1 MASRAPVAP
10 VDPVLDRYLVP
21 TPLDPITVV
30 LSESDMSSSRLPP
43 AAVVTIDDQ
52 TREAVADLFR
62 EHGDKVYALGLQVC
76 RNPED
81 AHDLV
86 QETFLRALKSWPT
99 FQGRS
104 KASTW
109 LYTIAHRACIR
120 LQRRRS
126 GEPMPSQLAA
136 LGTQAGEWLSTGEE
150 HTSLDEVLERESAAT
165 VHRAI
170 GGLPEEFR
178 FPVVLKEFAGLSVQE
193 IAGILRLKPA
203 TVKTRLHRGRL
214 RIARA
219 LSDTVPDLET
229 GMPPGQVC
237 LDIIEAKQKAL
248 DEGAPYPLPDEEV
261 CALCHD
267 VCRTLDD
274 VEQACR
280 HLASISLGSSQA
292 EQVATSLGG
301 DP

>member
-1 MASRAPVAP
+1 MSEASG
-10 VDPVLDRYLVP
+10 
-21 TPLDPITVV
+21 
-30 LSESDMSSSRLPP
+30 
-43 AAVVTIDDQ
+43 IDDRA
-52 TREAVADLFR
+52 REAVADLFR
-62 EHGDKVYALGLQVC
+62 EHGNKVYALGLQVC

-126 GEPMPSQLAA
+126 GEPMPSQLAE
-136 LGTQAGEWLSTGEE
+136 LGIQAGEWLASAQG
-150 HTSLDEVLERESAAT
+150 HTSLDEVLKRESAAT

-170 GGLPEEFR
+170 GALPDEFR
-178 FPVVLKEFAGLSVQE
+178 FPLVLKEFADLSVEE
-193 IAGILRLKPA
+193 IASLLKLKGA

-214 RIARA
+214 RVAQA
-219 LSDTVPDLET
+219 LSDAVPDFEAGQL
-229 GMPPGQVC
+229 PGQVC

-248 DEGAPYPLPDEEV
+248 DEGLAFPMPDKEV
-261 CALCHD
+261 CSLCHD
-267 VCRTLDD
+267 VCRTLDV
-274 VEQACR
+274 VEKACR
-280 HLASISLGSSQA
+280 ELASVEPTLGKEEGGAALQ
-292 EQVATSLGG
+292 G
-301 DP
+301 DPP

>member
-1 MASRAPVAP
+1 V
-10 VDPVLDRYLVP
+10 
-21 TPLDPITVV
+21 T
-30 LSESDMSSSRLPP
+30 
-43 AAVVTIDDQ
+43 TIDDR
-52 TREAVADLFR
+52 TREAVTDLFR
-62 EHGDKVYALGLQVC
+62 KHGDKVYALGLQVC

-126 GEPMPSQLAA
+126 GEPTPSQLSA

-150 HTSLDEVLERESAAT
+150 HSSLDEVLKRESAAT
-165 VHRAI
+165 VHRVI
-170 GGLPEEFR
+170 GGLPDEFR
-178 FPVVLKEFAGLSVQE
+178 FAVVLKEFAGLTLQE
-193 IAGILRLKPA
+193 IADILRLKPA

-219 LSDTVPDLET
+219 LSDTVPDLEVER
-229 GMPPGQVC
+229 PPGQVC
-237 LDIIEAKQKAL
+237 LDIIEAKQRAL
-248 DEGAPYPLPDEEV
+248 DEGVPYPVPDEEV
-261 CALCHD
+261 CTLCHN

-274 VEQACR
+274 VEKACQD
-280 HLASISLGSSQA
+280 LASVGLHPPDA
-292 EQVATSLGG
+292 ERVATSLGD